1 VKVTVD
7 TNALV
12 RAIVREHKMQSRAA
26 IRVLREADVIAVP
39 LLVFC
44 EPVWVLRRVSGIAE
58 PDIATTVEALVQ
70 AANVT
75 VNRVAV
81 EEGLELRR
89 AGGDFADGLI
99 AVEGQQRGGDT
110 FVSIDKQAASLI
122 AGKGQPARLLP

>member
-1 VKVTVD
+1 
-7 TNALV
+7 
-12 RAIVREHKMQSRAA
+12 M
-26 IRVLREADVIAVP
+26 
-39 LLVFC
+39 
-44 EPVWVLRRVSGIAE
+44 
-58 PDIATTVEALVQ
+58 
-70 AANVT
+70 T